1 MAVPK
6 GTAARKQLRQKLVA
20 IAHHGDISQAE
31 LDAVASTIK
40 KPRSKAPARNPKAKA
55 PKPAAST
62 AVAKTPAA
70 KVPKRTIR
78 GRPPKYEN
86 GEKEELVAL
95 LKEGVTFR
103 RACEAVGIAMRTMWD
118 WYDQDDVFRAAL
130 SRAREAGYKARID
143 EALER
148 AQAAADKD
156 AAYCA
161 RVVADIALKTLELHQ
176 RSQQLQVNVTGGAS
190 GPVTITWAPNGL
202 TAGQET
208 QAPQLVIEGKA
219 G

>member
-6 GTAARKQLRQKLVA
+6 GTAARKQLRQKLTA

-31 LDAVASTIK
+31 LDAVASTIR
-40 KPRSKAPARNPKAKA
+40 KPRQKTA
-55 PKPAAST
+55 PKPAART
-62 AVAKTPAA
+62 AVAATPTA
-70 KVPKRTIR
+70 KAPKKM
-78 GRPPKYEN
+78 GRPRKDQN

-103 RACEAVGIAMRTMWD
+103 RACDQVGIALRTMWD
-118 WYDQDDVFRAAL
+118 WYDQDDTFRAAL

-190 GPVTITWAPNGL
+190 GPVTITWAPGGL
-202 TAGQET
+202 AAGGET

-219 G
+219 EAGG

>member
-31 LDAVASTIK
+31 LDAVASTM
-40 KPRSKAPARNPKAKA
+40 RSGTRRRA
-55 PKPAAST
+55 PKPPAKPVAA
-62 AVAKTPAA
+62 KPAA
-70 KVPKRTIR
+70 ETPSTPPVKRGP
-78 GRPPKYEN
+78 GRPRKDQN
-86 GEKEELVAL
+86 GEKEMLLEL
-95 LKEGVTFR
+95 LKEGITFR
-103 RACEAVGIAMRTMWD
+103 RACDEVGVSMATMWN
-118 WYDQDDVFRAAL
+118 WYEADDIFRAAFA
-130 SRAREAGYKARID
+130 RAREAAYRSRID
-143 EALER
+143 EALDR
-148 AQAAADKD
+148 ARDAGDKD

-202 TAGQET
+202 APGGEQ

>member
-6 GTAARKQLRQKLVA
+6 GTAARKQLRQQLAA

-40 KPRSKAPARNPKAKA
+40 KPRGTSPSRKAQAKAAKPVASKAIATAPAAKA
-55 PKPAAST
+55 PK
-62 AVAKTPAA
+62 KM
-70 KVPKRTIR
+70 
-78 GRPPKYEN
+78 GRPRKDQN
-86 GEKEELVAL
+86 GEKDELVAL

-103 RACEAVGIAMRTMWD
+103 RACDQVGIALRTMWD
-118 WYDQDDVFRAAL
+118 WYDQDETFRAAL

-190 GPVTITWAPNGL
+190 GPVTITWAPGGL
-202 TAGQET
+202 AAGQET

>member
-6 GTAARKQLRQKLVA
+6 GTAARKQLRQKLTA
-20 IAHHGDISQAE
+20 IAHHGEISQAE
-31 LDAVASTIK
+31 LDAVASTIR
-40 KPRSKAPARNPKAKA
+40 KPRQKTTPKPAARTAVAATPTAKA
-55 PKPAAST
+55 PKP
-62 AVAKTPAA
+62 
-70 KVPKRTIR
+70 PKRTIR

-103 RACEAVGIAMRTMWD
+103 RACDQVGIALRTMWD
-118 WYDQDDVFRAAL
+118 WYDQDEVFRAAL

-190 GPVTITWAPNGL
+190 GPVTITWAPGGL
-202 TAGQET
+202 AAGGET

-219 G
+219 EAGA

>member
-20 IAHHGDISQAE
+20 IAHHGEISQAE

-40 KPRSKAPARNPKAKA
+40 KPRSKAQARNPKAKA
-55 PKPAAST
+55 SKPVAST
-62 AVAKTPAA
+62 AVAATPAA
-70 KVPKRTIR
+70 KVPKKM
-78 GRPPKYEN
+78 GRPRKDQN

-118 WYDQDDVFRAAL
+118 WYDEDERFRAAL

-202 TAGQET
+202 AAGQET